1 MKQLWVTI
9 LFILFSI
16 SIIHAQI
23 HDPRSSNNI
32 STINHQASFS
42 ENTENVEFS
51 DPYIGIGVEV
61 GINAGIG
68 LNLGLAKLGAEKY
81 RLSHGGM
88 SILFQIP
95 ISTWGAKEYTTI
107 SQSQFREDV
116 QSTDDRYTTI
126 SGIVGLKI
134 FNELHILASLD
145 YKLAYL
151 VENRRDRTGILGN
164 NGKYYTEYRIKDDD
178 QFGIGTGLRYYFS
191 INRISA
197 LSMDVRVSTARF
209 ISISVGYG
217 LGAPIF

>member
-9 LFILFSI
+9 LLVLFSN
-16 SIIHAQI
+16 SIIHAQNY
-23 HDPRSSNNI
+23 DPKSSNKI
-32 STINHQASFS
+32 STTKHQAFYS
-42 ENTENVEFS
+42 ENRENIEFS
-51 DPYIGIGVEV
+51 NPYIGIGVEV

-68 LNLGLAKLGAEKY
+68 MNLGLAKLGAEKY

-107 SQSQFREDV
+107 NQSQFREDV

-126 SGIVGLKI
+126 SGIVGFKI
-134 FNELHILASLD
+134 INELHVLASLD
-145 YKLAYL
+145 YRLAYL

-164 NGKYYTEYRIKDDD
+164 NGKYYSEYRIKEDD
-178 QFGIGTGLRYYFS
+178 QLGFGTGLRYYFS
-191 INRISA
+191 MNRISA
-197 LSMDVRVSTARF
+197 LSMDVRVSTAKF
-209 ISISVGYG
+209 ISISIGYG